1 MLAGDQ
7 SLDAKPSLAVA
18 TGRRDLADVAIV
30 VVQKP
35 DIVDFDLSRI
45 TDWSEQERGG
55 RGRCQTLPVAAL
67 LHMTDLF
74 SIGAN
79 CPEVDAPGKQ
89 AVPTRVETCH
99 VALVA
104 TRLALLTVNSGCA
117 DLRQIDVPLLP
128 VLTAERPLT

>member
-1 MLAGDQ
+1 LERHSGNTGIAIDLGTKALAGDQ
-7 SLDAKPSLAVA
+7 SIDAKPSLAVA
-18 TGRRDLADVAIV
+18 TGRRDLADVGIV

-35 DIVDFDLSRI
+35 DLVDFDLSRI

-104 TRLALLTVNSGCA
+104 TS
-117 DLRQIDVPLLP
+117 
-128 VLTAERPLT
+128 